1 MEAGAPPSA
10 RHWRP
15 SSRASSRVLASSGAP
30 AVGSLAAEPVASGF
44 AAPAF
49 NALHAAL
56 VQKLQPL
63 AQGACAGGPLA
74 SACGVEPGS
83 RDSSR
88 SDLSA
93 DARQAG
99 WWLGEGPDSPTGA
112 RDAALRSGGFLSG
125 PLGLRS
131 SSVKPRALAA
141 DAFGTPR
148 TPNSHLARAA
158 PGAQPHAAATRPPG
172 AALPSAAV

>member
-1 MEAGAPPSA
+1 MEAGAPPGA

-15 SSRASSRVLASSGAP
+15 SSRASSRAPSYGAP
-30 AVGSLAAEPVASGF
+30 VEGSLAAEPAASGSC
-44 AAPAF
+44 AAPSF
-49 NALHAAL
+49 TALHAAL

-63 AQGACAGGPLA
+63 AQSACPGGPLA

-99 WWLGEGPDSPTGA
+99 WWRGEGPDSPAGA
-112 RDAALRSGGFLSG
+112 SDVALRSGGFMSG
-125 PLGLRS
+125 ALGLS
-131 SSVKPRALAA
+131 SSVSSRPAA
-141 DAFGTPR
+141 PDAFGTPR
-148 TPNSHLARAA
+148 TPNGHLARAA
-158 PGAQPHAAATRPPG
+158 PGAQPQAAAKAPPG
-172 AALPSAAV
+172 AALPSAAI